1 MNDVPPPLPSLA
13 PSIPETVV
21 GWGHVEGRTGGV
33 GCQEKPQI
41 LDFAG
46 PASWLLKYLTEQD
59 FIVFGSEYPC
69 IRYPVRDDF
78 LTDL

>member
-33 GCQEKPQI
+33 GCQETPQI
-41 LDFAG
+41 LQG
-46 PASWLLKYLTEQD
+46 GE
-59 FIVFGSEYPC
+59 SEMTSGLVQYN
-69 IRYPVRDDF
+69 
-78 LTDL
+78 L

>member
-33 GCQEKPQI
+33 GCQEEPQI
-41 LDFAG
+41 LDFVR
-46 PASWLLKYLTEQD
+46 PASWLLK
-59 FIVFGSEYPC
+59 
-69 IRYPVRDDF
+69 
-78 LTDL
+78 